1 MLRLALRLALHSGR
15 EALVRVSVTAVA
27 VALGVV
33 VLLGVLAEFHAFQ
46 RNSGL
51 ACWTCTAG
59 TAVSAP
65 LPHNGDLWNASVD
78 FYQGNTISR
87 LDVAALGPNAPV
99 PPGVSRLPSPG
110 QFYASPALAALL
122 RSVPADEL
130 GDRFPG
136 TEAGTIGEAA
146 LTGPGQLAIY
156 IGYAPAQLATTPGT
170 KLVTSI
176 GTAPA
181 PGVFT
186 AFFRYAFAVGVLA
199 VLFPVLILIGTAT
212 RLAAARREE
221 RFAALR
227 LAGATMRDIGEFAAV
242 EAAISALFGAILGI
256 VVFLLVRPAL
266 AGAALLGTQ
275 YFSSTVTPT
284 VWGYVGLLIAVP
296 AASAVVALLSL
307 RRVRISPLG
316 VTRRAT
322 PPAPSAR
329 TLIPLAVG
337 LVVYVAGLALTT
349 HASIGL
355 PAYPGLLLVMAGL
368 LVGGPW
374 LTAAAA
380 RMLARAARGPSPV
393 IASARLEDN
402 PRAAFRAVAGL
413 VLAIFLG
420 TIVGVFVPAADSL
433 ASTPSAGALS
443 NVLVDSIG
451 VGPQAGATLIGQL
464 NAIDGA
470 KVYPFYALNGS
481 SPGTTYIHP
490 GGAGPQA
497 SSPNA
502 VVSCAALHDLG
513 VLGQCT
519 PGLTAVKVNDTNLTS
534 NDNPSDSTQ
543 ALANAASPGYSG
555 SLSALDVD
563 AVLVSVNSPA
573 TLERVRT
580 YLVTHTALKTFDG
593 PNSTPTPPRTFGETI
608 AIRTS
613 RAAQMQKIVYAAVAL
628 TVLVAGCSLAVAVGG
643 GLIDRKRP
651 FTLLRVSGTPVGVLS
666 KVVLLEAAMPL
677 VVVTVV
683 AAIIAYAT
691 SVLAVLRLAPAGTAI
706 PQLGGVYYATMGI
719 GVAIALVVI
728 MLTLPI
734 LRRMTAPAN
743 VRFE

>member
-1 MLRLALRLALHSGR
+1 
-15 EALVRVSVTAVA
+15 
-27 VALGVV
+27 
-33 VLLGVLAEFHAFQ
+33 
-46 RNSGL
+46 
-51 ACWTCTAG
+51 
-59 TAVSAP
+59 
-65 LPHNGDLWNASVD
+65 
-78 FYQGNTISR
+78 
-87 LDVAALGPNAPV
+87 
-99 PPGVSRLPSPG
+99 
-110 QFYASPALAALL
+110 
-122 RSVPADEL
+122 
-130 GDRFPG
+130 
-136 TEAGTIGEAA
+136 
-146 LTGPGQLAIY
+146 
-156 IGYAPAQLATTPGT
+156 
-170 KLVTSI
+170 
-176 GTAPA
+176 
-181 PGVFT
+181 
-186 AFFRYAFAVGVLA
+186 
-199 VLFPVLILIGTAT
+199 
-212 RLAAARREE
+212 
-221 RFAALR
+221 
-227 LAGATMRDIGEFAAV
+227 
-242 EAAISALFGAILGI
+242 
-256 VVFLLVRPAL
+256 
-266 AGAALLGTQ
+266 
-275 YFSSTVTPT
+275 
-284 VWGYVGLLIAVP
+284 
-296 AASAVVALLSL
+296 
-307 RRVRISPLG
+307 
-316 VTRRAT
+316 
-322 PPAPSAR
+322 
-329 TLIPLAVG
+329 
-337 LVVYVAGLALTT
+337 
-349 HASIGL
+349 
-355 PAYPGLLLVMAGL
+355 
-368 LVGGPW
+368 
-374 LTAAAA
+374 
-380 RMLARAARGPSPV
+380 V

-555 SLSALDVD
+555 SLSALGVD